1 MRSLRWAAVLAV
13 SSDERMADLGVAQLA
28 ALLESDLLDVREK
41 GFVVAA
47 LDAVYQDPGA
57 EIEDLGQ
64 EVEVVEYVVEGDV
77 VGTVEGAARVSSRLR
92 TADGASD
99 DGYDGRCDQRTE
111 GRCTGGGCLQRC
123 NGA

>member
-64 EVEVVEYVVEGDV
+64 DVEVVEYVVEGDV
-77 VGTVEGAARVSSRLR
+77 VATVEGAARVSSRLR
-92 TADGASD
+92 TEDGPSD
-99 DGYDGRCDQRTE
+99 DG
-111 GRCTGGGCLQRC
+111 
-123 NGA
+123 